1 MKRRIYRRIALQ
13 IGVILSLVGMIAK
26 LLDWFNPYMDF
37 TGHVWYLQLA
47 LYLIVIWL
55 AFSGGR
61 ERNRIR
67 QKMTSEKTICRKI
80 VYRTTFTEH
89 RSR

>member
-1 MKRRIYRRIALQ
+1 MKRRVYRRIALQ
-13 IGVILSLVGMIAK
+13 IGVVLSLVGMIAK

-37 TGHVWYLQLA
+37 SGHVWYLQLA

-61 ERNRIR
+61 EAKRKYRGR
-67 QKMTSEKTICRKI
+67 RHPGKT
-80 VYRTTFTEH
+80 F
-89 RSR
+89 

>member
-13 IGVILSLVGMIAK
+13 IGVILSL
-26 LLDWFNPYMDF
+26 
-37 TGHVWYLQLA
+37 
-47 LYLIVIWL
+47 IVIWL

-61 ERNRIR
+61 ERNRKYR
-67 QKMTSEKTICRKI
+67 GKDHPG
-80 VYRTTFTEH
+80 RTTFTEH

>member
-1 MKRRIYRRIALQ
+1 MKRRIYRGIALQ

-61 ERNRIR
+61 ERNRKYR
-67 QKMTSEKTICRKI
+67 GKDHPGRTSKNR
-80 VYRTTFTEH
+80 
-89 RSR
+89 